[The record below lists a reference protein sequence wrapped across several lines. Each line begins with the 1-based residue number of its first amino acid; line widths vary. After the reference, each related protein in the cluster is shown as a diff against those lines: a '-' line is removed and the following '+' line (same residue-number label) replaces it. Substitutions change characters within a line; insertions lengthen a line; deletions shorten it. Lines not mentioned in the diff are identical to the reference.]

1 MNDFHEAVLTFDV
14 PAGMGQVYKKAIE
27 DDNSRHWIKNEIK
40 DSNRNIV
47 ISDIQPVW
55 NGNYCNV
62 DITDGVRGHS
72 NLTITLLSRTLPNLQ
87 EQVDW
92 YKRMGAKVI
101 STNYKGEN
109 QNGNEKN

>member
-1 MNDFHEAVLTFDV
+1 MNDFHEAVLSIEVEPSLAT
-14 PAGMGQVYKKAIE
+14 AYKKAIE

-40 DSNRNIV
+40 DADGNIV
-47 ISDIQPVW
+47 ISDIKPVW

-72 NLTITLLSRTLPNLQ
+72 KLTITLLSRTLPNLQ

-101 STNYKGEN
+101 SANYKGEN

>member
-14 PAGMGQVYKKAIE
+14 SAGMGQVYKKAIE

-40 DSNRNIV
+40 DGDGNIV
-47 ISDIQPVW
+47 ISDIKPVW

-62 DITDGVRGHS
+62 DITDGVLGHS
-72 NLTITLLSRTLPNLQ
+72 YLTITLLSRTLPNLQ

-101 STNYKGEN
+101 STNYKKN
-109 QNGNEKN
+109 QGKSSNGN

>member
-1 MNDFHEAVLTFDV
+1 MNDFYESVLTFDV

-40 DSNRNIV
+40 DGDGNIV
-47 ISDIQPVW
+47 ISDVKPVW

-62 DITDGVRGHS
+62 DITDGVFGYSH
-72 NLTITLLSRTLPNLQ
+72 LTITLLSRTLTNLQ

-92 YKRMGAKVI
+92 YKRRGAKVI
-101 STNYKGEN
+101 STNYKKN
-109 QNGNEKN
+109 QGKSSNGN